1 MQKLLNEWRKYLTED
16 KAGDDAVADAVW
28 GLMYQKTKYWDP
40 ANKLLEFLYLLS
52 HAATH
57 EKALKI
63 YPKSAKALLELQDQ
77 FDKRLKEV
85 GYDSFIKKY
94 AELIELG
101 KKWILEE
108 ISESTR
114 QRTSG
119 TKGTTITKTEKT
131 GYMWKMKS
139 KMK

>member
-28 GLMYQKTKYWDP
+28 GLMYQKTKNSDP

-63 YPKSAKALLELQDQ
+63 YPKSAKSLLELQDQ

-108 ISESTR
+108 ISESTS

-119 TKGTTITKTEKT
+119 DEGTTITKTEQT
-131 GYMWKMKS
+131 GYMWKMK
-139 KMK
+139 

>member
-16 KAGDDAVADAVW
+16 KADDDAVANALW
-28 GLMYQKTKYWDP
+28 GLMYHETKDSDP
-40 ANKLLEFLYLLS
+40 TNTLLEFLYLLS

-57 EKALKI
+57 QKALKES
-63 YPKSAKALLELQDQ
+63 PKTAKTFLKLQDQ
-77 FDKRLKEV
+77 LDKRLKEV

-94 AELIELG
+94 AKLIELG

-108 ISESTR
+108 ITVSTS

-119 TKGTTITKTEKT
+119 TKGTTRTKTKQT
-131 GYMWKMKS
+131 GYMWKIK
-139 KMK
+139 